1 MLRLL
6 GKERGGT
13 ALNAGFGPF
22 DPDREGLENWVPH
35 RPPLLL
41 LSGIREVKAESC
53 LAWLKTD
60 PEAWYALPDGS
71 VPGWF
76 GIELMA
82 QTIAAFSGHAKA
94 RAGLPPRLGFLLG
107 TQSYESTVS
116 AFPAYSIL
124 EIQADLCFQ
133 DASGLY
139 AFECAIRLERCV
151 VARSVLKVF
160 EKQ

>member
-1 MLRLL
+1 MLRPVDSKDGGLDLL
-6 GKERGGT
+6 
-13 ALNAGFGPF
+13 
-22 DPDREGLENWVPH
+22 VPH

-41 LSGIREVKAESC
+41 LSGIREVQGCTCKT
-53 LAWLKTD
+53 WLKTN

-71 VPGWF
+71 MPGWF

-94 RAGLPPRLGFLLG
+94 RAGLPPHLGFLLG
-107 TQSYESTVS
+107 TQSFECTLS
-116 AFPAYSIL
+116 AFPPHSIL

-133 DASGLY
+133 DESGLG
-139 AFECAIRLERCV
+139 AFECAIRLEGRV

>member
-1 MLRLL
+1 MN
-6 GKERGGT
+6 E
-13 ALNAGFGPF
+13 GFGPF
-22 DPDREGLENWVPH
+22 ELDGWGLDSLVPH

-41 LSGIREVKAESC
+41 LSGVREVQAGTC
-53 LAWLKTD
+53 RAWLKTD

-71 VPGWF
+71 LPGWF

-82 QTIAAFSGHAKA
+82 QTIAAFSGHTKA
-94 RAGLPPRLGFLLG
+94 RAGFPPGLGFLLG

-116 AFPAYSIL
+116 TFPAHSLL

-133 DASGLY
+133 DPSGLF
-139 AFECAIRLERCV
+139 AFECAIRLEEKV

-160 EKQ
+160 EKP